1 MKFHLFLC
9 LIQLMN
15 AYPYNSCMCM
25 LFLATIFSNNLQV
38 CSSVYM
44 ISSDLSYFKLFI
56 IFFRSEQDREP
67 EHEAVSEAAGPGP
80 VEESVA
86 DSMYFI
92 VNFGLHDFL
101 TFS

>member
-1 MKFHLFLC
+1 
-9 LIQLMN
+9 MN

-25 LFLATIFSNNLQV
+25 LFLATIYPNNLQV